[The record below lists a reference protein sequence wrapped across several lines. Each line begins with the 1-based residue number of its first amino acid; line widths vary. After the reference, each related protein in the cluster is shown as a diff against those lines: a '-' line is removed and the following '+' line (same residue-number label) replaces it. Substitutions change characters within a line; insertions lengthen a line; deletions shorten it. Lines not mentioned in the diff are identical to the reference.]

1 MTVTELPKLYT
12 LFNAAALL
20 HIILGLILV
29 KASIRKLAA
38 ATGTEVNLQDRQI
51 AEGLRKGHI
60 ASMSIA
66 LLFSAAFL
74 GCYLYYHFNA
84 GHVKFQG
91 EGFSKPIYFFIL
103 FTHIPLAILN
113 LPMIIMTVVPAL
125 RNRLDKHR
133 RMSKWTVPIW
143 LYVSV
148 TGIIVYLMCYVWY
161 GPPIRE
167 AW

>member
-12 LFNAAALL
+12 LFNAAALF
-20 HIILGLILV
+20 HIVLGLILI
-29 KASIRKLAA
+29 KASARKMRALD
-38 ATGTEVNLQDRQI
+38 GTSASMTQRQI

-66 LLFSAAFL
+66 LLFSTAFL
-74 GCYLYYHFNA
+74 GCYLYYHYHA
-84 GHVKFQG
+84 GHVRFAG
-91 EGFSKPIYFFIL
+91 TGITRPIYFTIL
-103 FTHIPLAILN
+103 FTHIPLAVLN
-113 LPMIIMTVVPAL
+113 LPMIILTVVPAL
-125 RNRLDKHR
+125 RHRWDKHR

-161 GPPIRE
+161 GPPIRG
-167 AW
+167 

>member
-12 LFNAAALL
+12 LFNAAALF
-20 HIILGLILV
+20 HIILGLVLI
-29 KASIRKLAA
+29 KASARKLAA
-38 ATGTEVNLQDRQI
+38 RDGGTVSATQRQI

-66 LLFSAAFL
+66 LLFSTAFL
-74 GCYLYYHFNA
+74 GCYLYYHYHA
-84 GHVKFQG
+84 GHVRFAG
-91 EGFSKPIYFFIL
+91 TGMTRPIYFTIL
-103 FTHIPLAILN
+103 FTHIPLAVLN

-125 RNRLDKHR
+125 RHRWDKHK

-161 GPPIRE
+161 GPPIRG
-167 AW
+167 